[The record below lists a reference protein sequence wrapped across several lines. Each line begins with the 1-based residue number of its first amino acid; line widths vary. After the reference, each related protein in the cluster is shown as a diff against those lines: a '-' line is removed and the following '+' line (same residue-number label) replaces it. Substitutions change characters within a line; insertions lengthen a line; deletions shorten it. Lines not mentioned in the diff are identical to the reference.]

1 VVDNSIE
8 NIHSLLP
15 PMPLFLNSRYSNLEN
30 GVSIKKKSKELIID
44 DGVVSQEHEIFN
56 SFPISDESFITSKVW
71 L

>member
-1 VVDNSIE
+1 
-8 NIHSLLP
+8 
-15 PMPLFLNSRYSNLEN
+15 MPLFLNSRYSNLEN